1 VSQLSYKH
9 IVAQERVFIEA
20 YILNGKSLSYIAKQL
35 NRSKSTI
42 NYELERV
49 SPYTAIQAQIDYETK
64 RENCGCK
71 RSLYLESID
80 HILTHL
86 KLGWSPESIVK
97 RFQKVNGKPFP
108 ISVST
113 IYRYAALG
121 LFRLSQKLFIRKG
134 KKLKNNETETRGKM
148 PQLKE
153 IHSRQAPRNEIGH
166 WEVDTIIGKA
176 HKSQI
181 LTLTERT
188 SRFTIIQKLSS
199 KTATA
204 TAKAM
209 IQLLK
214 NLPKKMVKS
223 ITADRGKE
231 FHLWIE
237 VEKALEIPFY
247 FADPGAPGQRGTNE
261 NTNGRIRR
269 SYPKG
274 TDFSQMTQNEIIGFL
289 LNFNQIPRKVLNYNT
304 SFEIFLN
311 YLPRS
316 T

>member
-1 VSQLSYKH
+1 MSYHH
-9 IVAQERVFIEA
+9 IVTQERIFIEA
-20 YILNGKSLSYIAKQL
+20 YILDGKSLSYIARQL

-42 NYELERV
+42 NYELARV
-49 SPYTAIQAQIDYETK
+49 VPYTAITAQFDYETK

-71 RSLYLESID
+71 RSLYFDEIEY
-80 HILTHL
+80 ILTHL
-86 KLGWSPESIVK
+86 KLGWSPESIVNRYRK
-97 RFQKVNGKPFP
+97 LHGKPFP
-108 ISVST
+108 ISIST
-113 IYRYAALG
+113 IYRYATLG

-134 KKLKNNETETRGKM
+134 RKLKNNELETRGKM

-153 IHSRQAPRNEIGH
+153 IHTRQAPRNQVGH

-188 SRFTIIQKLSS
+188 SRFTIIQKLTS
-199 KTATA
+199 KSAAA
-204 TAKAM
+204 TAKA
-209 IQLLK
+209 IISLLK
-214 NLPKKMVKS
+214 YLPKKMVKS

-231 FHLWIE
+231 FHQWIE
-237 VEKALEIPFY
+237 VEKALEVPLY

-269 SYPKG
+269 TYPKG
-274 TDFSQMTQNEIIGFL
+274 TDFSEMAQNEIIEFL

-304 SFEIFLN
+304 SFEIFMN
-311 YLPRS
+311 YLPCS

>member
-1 VSQLSYKH
+1 MSYHH
-9 IVAQERVFIEA
+9 IVTQERIFIEA
-20 YILNGKSLSYIAKQL
+20 YILDGKSLSYIARQL

-42 NYELERV
+42 NYELARIV
-49 SPYTAIQAQIDYETK
+49 PYSAIAAQFDYENK

-71 RSLYLESID
+71 RSLYFDEID
-80 HILTHL
+80 YILTHL
-86 KLGWSPESIVK
+86 KLGWSPESIVN
-97 RFQKVNGKPFP
+97 RYRKVHGKPFP

-113 IYRYAALG
+113 IYRYATLG

-134 KKLKNNETETRGKM
+134 RKLKNNELETRGKM

-153 IHSRQAPRNEIGH
+153 IHTRHAPRKQVGH

-188 SRFTIIQKLSS
+188 SRFTIIQKLPS
-199 KTATA
+199 KSAAATA
-204 TAKAM
+204 QAIIA
-209 IQLLK
+209 LLK
-214 NLPKKMVKS
+214 YLPKKMVKS

-231 FHLWIE
+231 FHQWIK
-237 VEKALEIPFY
+237 VEKALEIPLY

-269 SYPKG
+269 TYPKG
-274 TDFSQMTQNEIIGFL
+274 TDFSKMSQIEIIDFL
-289 LNFNQIPRKVLNYNT
+289 LSFNQIPRKVLNYNT
-304 SFEIFLN
+304 SFEIFMN
-311 YLPRS
+311 YLPCS

>member
-1 VSQLSYKH
+1 MSYSH
-9 IVAQERVFIEA
+9 IVTQERVLIEV
-20 YILNGKSLSYIAKQL
+20 YTLNGLSISYIAKQL
-35 NRSKSTI
+35 KRSKSTI
-42 NYELERV
+42 HYELSRV
-49 SPYTAIQAQIDYETK
+49 SPYTALEAQIDYETK
-64 RENCGCK
+64 RENSGCK
-71 RSLYLESID
+71 RSLYLEAID

-86 KLGWSPESIVK
+86 KLGWSPESIVN
-97 RFQKVNGKPFP
+97 RYRKVNGKPFT

-134 KKLKNNETETRGKM
+134 KKLKNNELETRGKM

-153 IHSRQAPRNEIGH
+153 IHTRKAPRNQVGH

-199 KTATA
+199 KSAGTTAQT
-204 TAKAM
+204 
-209 IQLLK
+209 IISLLK
-214 NLPKKMVKS
+214 NLPKRMVKS

-231 FHLWIE
+231 FHSWIE
-237 VEKALEIPFY
+237 VEKALEIPLY

-261 NTNGRIRR
+261 NSNGRIRR
-269 SYPKG
+269 TYPKG
-274 TDFSQMTQNEIIGFL
+274 TDFSQMTQEEITDFL

-304 SFEIFLN
+304 SFELFMN